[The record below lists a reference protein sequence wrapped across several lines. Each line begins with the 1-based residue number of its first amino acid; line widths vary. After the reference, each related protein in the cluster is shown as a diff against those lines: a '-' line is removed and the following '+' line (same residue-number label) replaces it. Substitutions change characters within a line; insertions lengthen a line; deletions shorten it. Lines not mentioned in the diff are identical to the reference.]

1 MSVAEKM
8 LTPPVRQQVIAEAT
22 KVLNAEVA
30 DKRGLTGVAVKGA
43 FKMVRG
49 VKPGF
54 VPQAID
60 DLLDDFVPKLL
71 PFWETWK
78 AEPGGKTCQ
87 QHFVA
92 NAGAVADSLL
102 SITDG
107 RAKNSTNRVL
117 VKAYSK
123 LRPMGRD
130 HVMASMPRVGALIE
144 QFTRDE

>member
-8 LTPPVRQQVIAEAT
+8 LTPPVRQQVVTEAT
-22 KVLNAEVA
+22 KVLNAEVS

-60 DLLDDFVPKLL
+60 DLMDDFVPKLL

-78 AEPGGKTCQ
+78 ADPGGKTCS

-92 NAGAVADSLL
+92 NAGTVADALL
-102 SITDG
+102 SITDE
-107 RAKNSTNRVL
+107 RAKHSTSRVL
-117 VKAYSK
+117 VKAYKK
-123 LRPMGRD
+123 LRPMGKD
-130 HVMASMPRVGALIE
+130 HVMASMPRVSGLIE
-144 QFTRDE
+144 QFTKDE